1 MRHNCGKTKFNT
13 SHWAIVKPVQK
24 KIYTAMAI
32 SAAGSAAGLGAVL
45 MLAQT
50 IHAQLENQPVRGW
63 LTFALMLT
71 IASYLLRGMA
81 FKLSHLAAFALES
94 ILRVDLADHL
104 AALPLGTIMIQ
115 GSAKLA
121 KVMQED
127 IRALHVFVADSTPL
141 YARAFAAPVMTVVL
155 LIWLDFRLALVASS
169 ILFSGVVVLTFI
181 MRAAP
186 DLSQRFN
193 TARERVNQAVIEFVQ
208 AMPVV
213 RTFDGGRLSFGRYEV
228 ALTQYL
234 EALVGWYRAQG
245 TPSRVAMLILNP
257 MPTLLALVWA
267 GLYWIS
273 KGTLDFTTWL
283 GVLLLGT
290 GMAEAVTPYMALFH
304 LIEKAKISIRRIIEV
319 KSLPVLPV
327 SKNPQVPRDASV
339 RFESV
344 TFHYEERDDAALK
357 QVSFTVPE
365 GSFTALVGM
374 SGAGK
379 STVARLIPRFWD
391 VCGGRVCVGGIDV
404 RDIDPGVL
412 LKHVAFV
419 FQDNVLFS
427 GTIAD
432 NIRLGQDKTS
442 MAQVITAAKAAQA
455 HDFITAL
462 PQGYDAPAG
471 ERGENLSGGQRQRI
485 TIARAILQDRPV
497 LVLDEAT
504 AFADA
509 ENEKLL
515 MRALDEL
522 MRGKTVLMIAH
533 RLSTINHADQI
544 LVFADGRLVES
555 GPPDCLRDGA
565 GVFATLWQAYENA
578 QAWRIG
584 GTSSCS
590 NGAGLS

>member
-1 MRHNCGKTKFNT
+1 
-13 SHWAIVKPVQK
+13 
-24 KIYTAMAI
+24 MAF
-32 SAAGSAAGLGAVL
+32 SAAGSAAGLGALL
-45 MLAQT
+45 MLAQA
-50 IHAQLENQPVRGW
+50 IHTQLENQPVWGW
-63 LTFALMLT
+63 LTFALIFTM
-71 IASYLLRGMA
+71 ASYLLRGIA

-94 ILRVDLADHL
+94 ILRMDLADHL
-104 AALPLGTIMIQ
+104 ADVPLGTIMIQ

-141 YARAFAAPVMTVVL
+141 YARAFAAPIITVGF
-155 LIWLDFRLALVASS
+155 LIWLDFRLALVASF
-169 ILFSGVVVLTFI
+169 ILFFGMVILTFI
-181 MRAAP
+181 IRAAP
-186 DLSQRFN
+186 DLSQWFN
-193 TARERVNQAVIEFVQ
+193 KARERVNQAVIEFVQ

-213 RTFDGGRLSFGRYEV
+213 RTFDGGRLSFGRYEI

-273 KGTLDFTTWL
+273 KGTLDFTTWF

-290 GMAEAVTPYMALFH
+290 GMAEAVTPYMSLFH

-327 SKNPQVPRDASV
+327 SKNPQAPQDASV

-344 TFHYEERDDAALK
+344 TFHYEERKNAALK
-357 QVSFTVPE
+357 EVSFTVPE

-391 VCGGRVCVGGIDV
+391 VSIGRVCVGGIDV
-404 RDIDPGVL
+404 RNIDPVVL
-412 LKHVAFV
+412 MKHVAFV
-419 FQDNVLFS
+419 FQDNFLFS

-432 NIRLGQDKTS
+432 NIRLGQDEKS
-442 MAQVITAAKAAQA
+442 MTQVITASKAAQA
-455 HDFITAL
+455 HEFITTL
-462 PQGYDAPAG
+462 PQGYDTPAG

-485 TIARAILQDRPV
+485 TIARAILQDRPI

-515 MRALDEL
+515 MRALGEL
-522 MRGKTVLMIAH
+522 MLGKTVLMIAH
-533 RLSTINHADQI
+533 RLSTIKHADQI

-555 GPPDCLRDGA
+555 GSPDRLSDGNGA
-565 GVFATLWQAYENA
+565 FATLWQAYEKA
-578 QAWRIG
+578 QAWRISG
-584 GTSSCS
+584 ASSCS
-590 NGAGLS
+590 NGADLL